1 VSFSFDPSFDPSF
14 ESSFDPSFESSSQQS
29 SKPLLGESGFGV
41 SAFGSDRRALI
52 GVVMAAGDAQGMRST
67 RPKPLHRICGRT
79 LAGQSL
85 ETLRLAG
92 INRAVVVVSSG
103 IDRVTKVL
111 QQEVPEDVAVSFV
124 AQPHPLGSADAVAVA
139 VTALDDD
146 FDSVTTSARR
156 RAALGGDID
165 HDVTDLVILPSDRPL
180 IREETLRRLVEAHV
194 ASSHTATLLTV
205 ALRDPD
211 GHGVIVRGRANKVE
225 AVVDADVARMHFD
238 WDDAAD
244 KECDAGVMI
253 IHLALLAPALRRI
266 TRTTGGPAP
275 VSEVISVL
283 VDAGYSVGTVALVDP
298 AEAMGIYD
306 RVHLAE
312 VEAELRRRTNAALM
326 AAGVTMLDPAQ
337 TYVDATVQIAP
348 DVTLFPGVM
357 LQGSTSI
364 GAGSEIGLNCRLT
377 DTRVGENVAIEQTVA
392 RSARIEDGAV
402 VGPFAVLEPGSHV
415 ATGVRTGPFYSA

>member
-1 VSFSFDPSFDPSF
+1 MSSDPVSV
-14 ESSFDPSFESSSQQS
+14 
-29 SKPLLGESGFGV
+29 LNFG
-41 SAFGSDRRALI
+41 DRALI
-52 GVVMAAGDAQGMRST
+52 GVVMAAGDAQGMRSA

-111 QQEVPEDVAVSFV
+111 QQEAPEDVAVSFV
-124 AQPHPLGSADAVAVA
+124 AQPQPLGSADAVAVA

-146 FDSVTTSARR
+146 FDSVTTNARR
-156 RAALGGDID
+156 RAALGGDVD
-165 HDVTDLVILPSDRPL
+165 HDITDLVILPSDRPL
-180 IREETLRRLVEAHV
+180 IREETILRLVDAHI
-194 ASSHTATLLTV
+194 ASTHTATLLTV
-205 ALRDPD
+205 PLQDPD
-211 GHGVIVRGRANKVE
+211 GHGVIVRGRGNKVE
-225 AVVDADVARMHFD
+225 AVVDADVARLHFD
-238 WDDAAD
+238 WNEEAD

-283 VDAGYSVGTVALVDP
+283 VDAGYSIGTLTLEDP
-298 AEAMGIYD
+298 VEAMGIND
-306 RVHLAE
+306 RLHLAE
-312 VEAELRRRTNAALM
+312 VEAELRRRTNAGLM
-326 AAGVTMLDPAQ
+326 AAGVTMLDPSQ

-348 DVTLFPGVM
+348 DVTLFPGVI

-364 GAGSEIGLNCRLT
+364 GAGSEIGLNCRIT
-377 DTRVGENVAIEQTVA
+377 DTRVGENVSVEQTVA
-392 RSARIEDGAV
+392 RSARIGDGAV

-415 ATGVRTGPFYSA
+415 PAGVRTGPFFSA